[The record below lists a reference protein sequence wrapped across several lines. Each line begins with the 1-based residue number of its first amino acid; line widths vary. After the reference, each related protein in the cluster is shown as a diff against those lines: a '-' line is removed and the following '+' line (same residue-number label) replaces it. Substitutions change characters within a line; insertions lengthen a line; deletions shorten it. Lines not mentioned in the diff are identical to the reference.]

1 MFKHQELLHLKHGH
15 HRLQQVLTEKGSEL
29 SHTIRRAE
37 KNERDLR
44 KFKLTLQESK
54 KLDLPRTADKKN
66 KKSTLSNE
74 IKNSNT
80 AHKEEIQ
87 YKANRNHNNCDMRED
102 SGSDLMD
109 FKQNNNTRKG
119 SKFSE
124 IYVQT
129 IDDGCNS
136 NDDTFENLAGNSHK
150 DPKES
155 EKEDTQQLS
164 DIEVSIAVY
173 ASVNK
178 NRKTSNKQ

>member
-1 MFKHQELLHLKHGH
+1 MLHLKHGH

-80 AHKEEIQ
+80 AQKEEIQ
-87 YKANRNHNNCDMRED
+87 CNSNRNHNKLDMKDD

-109 FKQNNNTRKG
+109 FKEAR
-119 SKFSE
+119 
-124 IYVQT
+124 
-129 IDDGCNS
+129 
-136 NDDTFENLAGNSHK
+136 
-150 DPKES
+150 
-155 EKEDTQQLS
+155 
-164 DIEVSIAVY
+164 
-173 ASVNK
+173 NK
-178 NRKTSNKQ
+178 